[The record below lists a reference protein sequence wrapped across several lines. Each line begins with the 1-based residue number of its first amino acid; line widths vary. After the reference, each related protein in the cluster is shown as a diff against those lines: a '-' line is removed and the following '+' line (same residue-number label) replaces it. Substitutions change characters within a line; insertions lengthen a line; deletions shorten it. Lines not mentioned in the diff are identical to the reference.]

1 MKVARTFTIDY
12 DLAQKLK
19 RKPNQ
24 SRIVTKAVRR
34 YLAKDEQFTTNDIST
49 PILMQILLTR
59 HDCPREI
66 AALIQLLAHPTD

>member
-24 SRIVTKAVRR
+24 SKIVTKAVRR
-34 YLAKDEQFTTNDIST
+34 YLAKDEQFTTNDIPT
-49 PILMQILLTR
+49 PVLMQILLSR
-59 HDCPREI
+59 HDCPKEI
-66 AALIQLLAHPTD
+66 AALIQLLTHSSD

>member
-19 RKPNQ
+19 KKPNQ

-34 YLAKDEQFTTNDIST
+34 YLAKDDHGSHN
-49 PILMQILLTR
+49 
-59 HDCPREI
+59 
-66 AALIQLLAHPTD
+66 

>member
-34 YLAKDEQFTTNDIST
+34 YLAEDSQFTTNDIPT
-49 PILMQILLTR
+49 QVLMQLLLSR
-59 HDCPREI
+59 HDCPKEI
-66 AALIQLLAHPTD
+66 AVLIPLFAHSSD